1 MKEDILKSLVERDG
15 YEYNSQNE
23 QADKVQRY
31 ENAILL
37 VKEYESIIKSQK
49 KNVAYRK
56 DLVFKRFE
64 ESENV
69 INMVKKLVFFLV
81 HNKFSK
87 KRNEINK

>member
-31 ENAILL
+31 ENAMLL

-56 DLVFKRFE
+56 GLVFKRFE

-69 INMVKKLVFFLV
+69 INMVKKLVFF
-81 HNKFSK
+81 
-87 KRNEINK
+87 

>member
-15 YEYNSQNE
+15 YEYNTQNE

-69 INMVKKLVFFLV
+69 INMVKKLVFF
-81 HNKFSK
+81 
-87 KRNEINK
+87 

>member
-15 YEYNSQNE
+15 YEYNSQNK

-69 INMVKKLVFFLV
+69 INMVKKLVFF
-81 HNKFSK
+81 
-87 KRNEINK
+87 

>member
-23 QADKVQRY
+23 QAVKVQRY
-31 ENAILL
+31 ENAMLL
-37 VKEYESIIKSQK
+37 VKEYVSIIKSQK

-69 INMVKKLVFFLV
+69 ISMVKKLGFFTFL
-81 HNKFSK
+81 KLK
-87 KRNEINK
+87 KIA

>member
-37 VKEYESIIKSQK
+37 VKEYESIIKPQK

-69 INMVKKLVFFLV
+69 INMVKKLVFF
-81 HNKFSK
+81 
-87 KRNEINK
+87 

>member
-23 QADKVQRY
+23 QTDKVQMY

-69 INMVKKLVFFLV
+69 ISMVKKLGFFTFL
-81 HNKFSK
+81 KLK
-87 KRNEINK
+87 KIA

>member
-15 YEYNSQNE
+15 YEYNSQMG

-69 INMVKKLVFFLV
+69 ISMVKKLGFFTFL
-81 HNKFSK
+81 KLK
-87 KRNEINK
+87 KIA

>member
-23 QADKVQRY
+23 QTDKVQMY

-56 DLVFKRFE
+56 DLVFKRIE

-69 INMVKKLVFFLV
+69 ISMVKKLGFFTFL
-81 HNKFSK
+81 KLK
-87 KRNEINK
+87 KIA